1 MTLNSLEEILT
12 FPFRDKEWQ
21 NKLLIGSLV
30 VLASFVVPILPLLLV
45 YGYGVR
51 IARRVING
59 DGELYLPEWDDWSAL
74 FVDGAKI
81 VGIWFVSAL
90 PLLIIAFA
98 GQGLFMASS
107 FVPALVAEAAGGEAA
122 LALAMVSTLLGVG
135 GGLAVSGATIVLS
148 LAMGIF
154 LPVITGH
161 VIATG
166 EFAAAFR
173 VREWWRVFRANVGG
187 YLLVLIVMLGVGIAL
202 GMVLQILY
210 LTVCLCCLVPIL
222 MGPCTFYT
230 TLVSFT
236 LYARAYRAGTHN
248 LAAQAE

>member
-30 VLASFVVPILPLLLV
+30 VLANFVVPILPLFLV

-59 DGELYLPEWDDWSAL
+59 DGELYLPEWDDWGGL
-74 FVDGAKI
+74 FVDGARI
-81 VGIWFVSAL
+81 VGVSFVSAL
-90 PLLIIAFA
+90 PLIIIAFA
-98 GQGLFMASS
+98 GQGLLMAGSI
-107 FVPALVAEAAGGEAA
+107 VPALVAETAGGEAA
-122 LALAMVSTLLGVG
+122 LVLAMVSTLLGVG
-135 GGLAVSGATIVLS
+135 GGFAVFGATMVLS
-148 LAMGIF
+148 LAMGIL

-173 VREWWRVFRANVGG
+173 VREWWPIFRANVGG
-187 YLLVLIVMLGVGIAL
+187 YLLVLILVFGIGLAL

-222 MGPCTFYT
+222 MGPCTTYT

-236 LYARAYRAGTHN
+236 LYARAYRMGAHN